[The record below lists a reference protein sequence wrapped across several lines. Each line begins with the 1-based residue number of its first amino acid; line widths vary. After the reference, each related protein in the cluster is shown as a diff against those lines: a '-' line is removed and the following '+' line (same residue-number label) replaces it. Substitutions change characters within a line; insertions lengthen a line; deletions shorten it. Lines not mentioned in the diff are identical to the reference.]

1 MNENTLKLNYVRT
14 AVQAMEKLAQLS
26 ITDADED
33 RSIKQLIR
41 MLRLVCSGYDGT
53 FKETK

>member
-1 MNENTLKLNYVRT
+1 MNQNTLKLNYMKT
-14 AVQAMEKLAQLS
+14 AIQAMERLAALE

-33 RSIKQLIR
+33 RTIKQLIK